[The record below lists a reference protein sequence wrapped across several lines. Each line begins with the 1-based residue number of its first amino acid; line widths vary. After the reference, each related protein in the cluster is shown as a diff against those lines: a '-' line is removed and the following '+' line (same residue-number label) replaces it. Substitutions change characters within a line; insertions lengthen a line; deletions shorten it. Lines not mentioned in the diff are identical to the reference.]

1 MLTIRSADWAAPAE
15 DLEKSALR
23 LGFVPLLD
31 AAPLVIAKERGFFR
45 RHGLDVVLSRERS
58 WANVRDN
65 LEAGRLDAAQMLAPM
80 TLAATLGAGARAVPM
95 VTALSL
101 GLNGNAITV
110 STDLHRRM
118 RELEPQAMRQWPVP
132 ACALKAV
139 VEEERCSGKPPLVF
153 AVVYPF
159 SAHNYELRYWLA
171 TGGIDPDRD
180 LEIRVVP
187 PGAMVEALAD
197 GTIDG
202 YCVGEPWGTYAAHL
216 GCGHTIVRT
225 YDVWNNAPE
234 KVLGVTRE
242 WAERHPRTHQALVRA
257 LIDAARWIDRPENRL
272 ETVHVIAGESFVDA
286 PVEVLECALTPA
298 PHAGADAAPAAGTF
312 YRGAATFPWRSHAI
326 WFLTQMLRWGQI
338 DPPVDFDAVSAAV
351 YRCDVYREAATPL
364 GIPVPLVDAKDEGV
378 HDGPW
383 LLCEATSPI
392 AMGPDAFLDGRSFS
406 PDAPLDYLS
415 ALAGRDVRLSAG
427 PGDGAP
433 ISLSQR
439 RSQAASSS

>member
-1 MLTIRSADWAAPAE
+1 MLTIRSADWAAADE
-15 DLEKSALR
+15 DLEKSTLR

-31 AAPLVIAKERGFFR
+31 AAPLVVAKERGFFR
-45 RHGLDVVLSRERS
+45 RHGLDVTLSRERS

-65 LEAGRLDAAQMLAPM
+65 LEAGLLDAAQMLAPM

-110 STDLHRRM
+110 SADLHRRM
-118 RELEPQAMRQWPVP
+118 RELDPQGMRQYPVP
-132 ACALKAV
+132 ARALAAV
-139 VEEERCSGKPPLVF
+139 IEEERRQGRPPLVF

-171 TGGIDPDRD
+171 TGGIDPDQD
-180 LEIRVVP
+180 LEIRIVP
-187 PGAMVEALAD
+187 PSAMVAALAD

-202 YCVGEPWGTYAAHL
+202 YCVGEPWGAHAAHL

-242 WAERHPRTHQALVRA
+242 WAERHPHTHRALVRA

-272 ETVHVIAGESFVDA
+272 ETVHVIAGESHVDA
-286 PVEVLECALTPA
+286 PVEVIERALAPA
-298 PHAGADAAPAAGTF
+298 PAARPGEQSSTSAGTF

-338 DPPVDFDAVSAAV
+338 DPPVDFAALSAAV
-351 YRCDVYREAATPL
+351 YRCDVYREAAAPL
-364 GIPVPLVDAKDEGV
+364 GIPVPLVDAKEEGV

-383 LLCEATSPI
+383 LLADATSPI
-392 AMGPDAFLDGRSFS
+392 AMGPDAFLDGRTFD
-406 PDAPLDYLS
+406 PEQPLAYL
-415 ALAGRDVRLSAG
+415 ATL
-427 PGDGAP
+427 
-433 ISLSQR
+433 
-439 RSQAASSS
+439 AASPTRSATRSAQHRA

>member
-1 MLTIRSADWAAPAE
+1 MLTIRSAGWAAPDE
-15 DLEKSALR
+15 QLEKSVLR

-45 RHGLDVVLSRERS
+45 RHGLDVTLSRERS
-58 WANVRDN
+58 WANVRDH
-65 LEAGRLDAAQMLAPM
+65 LEAGHLDAAQVLAPM
-80 TLAATLGAGARAVPM
+80 TLAATLGAGTRAVPM

-110 STDLHRRM
+110 SNELHRRM
-118 RELEPQAMRQWPVP
+118 REVDPQAMRQSPVP
-132 ACALKAV
+132 ARALRAV
-139 VEEERCSGKPPLVF
+139 LDEDRRQGRPPLAF

-180 LEIRVVP
+180 LEMRIVP
-187 PGAMVEALAD
+187 PGAMVESLVD

-202 YCVGEPWGTYAAHL
+202 YCVGEPWGAYAAHL

-242 WAERHPRTHQALVRA
+242 WAERHPRTHRALVRA
-257 LIDAARWIDRPENRL
+257 LIDVARWIDRPENRL
-272 ETVHVIAGESFVDA
+272 ETVHVIAGESYVDA
-286 PVEVLECALTPA
+286 PVEVIERALAPSPRGGEDTPC
-298 PHAGADAAPAAGTF
+298 AGTF

-338 DPPVDFDAVSAAV
+338 DPPVDFAGVSAAV
-351 YRCDVYREAATPL
+351 YRCDVYREAAEPL
-364 GIPVPLVDAKDEGV
+364 GIPVPLIDEKDEGA

-383 LLCEATSPI
+383 LLGQATSPI
-392 AMGPDAFLDGRSFS
+392 AMGPDAFLDGYAFH
-406 PDAPLDYLS
+406 PDEPLAYL
-415 ALAGRDVRLSAG
+415 ATLAR
-427 PGDGAP
+427 PGTH
-433 ISLSQR
+433 SESR
-439 RSQAASSS
+439 H

>member
-1 MLTIRSADWAAPAE
+1 MLTIRSADWAAADE
-15 DLEKSALR
+15 DLEKSTLR

-31 AAPLVIAKERGFFR
+31 AAPLVVAKERGFFR
-45 RHGLDVVLSRERS
+45 RHGLDVTLSRERS
-58 WANVRDN
+58 WAEVRDE

-118 RELEPQAMRQWPVP
+118 RQADPQATRQAPVP
-132 ACALKAV
+132 ARALQAV
-139 VEEERCSGKPPLVF
+139 IEEERRRGRPPLVF

-180 LEIRVVP
+180 LEIRIVP
-187 PGAMVEALAD
+187 PSAMVAALAD

-202 YCVGEPWGTYAAHL
+202 YCVGEPWGAHAVHL

-234 KVLGVTRE
+234 KVLGVTRD
-242 WAERHPRTHQALVRA
+242 WADRHPHTHRALVRA
-257 LIDAARWIDRPENRL
+257 IVDAARWIDRPENHL
-272 ETVHVIAGESFVDA
+272 ETLHVIAGESHVDA
-286 PVEVLECALTPA
+286 PVEVIERAL
-298 PHAGADAAPAAGTF
+298 AGAARPGEESSRAGTF
-312 YRGAATFPWRSHAI
+312 FRGAATFPWRSHAI

-338 DPPVDFDAVSAAV
+338 EPPVDFAAVSAAV
-351 YRCDVYREAATPL
+351 YRCDVYREAAAPL
-364 GIPVPLVDAKDEGV
+364 GIPVPLIDAKEEGV
-378 HDGPW
+378 HEGPW
-383 LLCEATSPI
+383 LLGAATSPI
-392 AMGPDAFLDGRSFS
+392 VMGPDAFLDGRTFD
-406 PDAPLDYLS
+406 PDEPLAYLATLASPLD
-415 ALAGRDVRLSAG
+415 A
-427 PGDGAP
+427 
-433 ISLSQR
+433 R
-439 RSQAASSS
+439 RTVPTLHEA

>member
-1 MLTIRSADWAAPAE
+1 MLTIRSADWAAADE
-15 DLEKSALR
+15 DLEKSTLR

-31 AAPLVIAKERGFFR
+31 AAPLVVAKERGFFR
-45 RHGLDVVLSRERS
+45 RHGLDVTLSRERS

-65 LEAGRLDAAQMLAPM
+65 LEAGLLDAAQMLAPM

-110 STDLHRRM
+110 SADLHRRM
-118 RELEPQAMRQWPVP
+118 RELDPQGMRQYPVP
-132 ACALKAV
+132 ARALAAV
-139 VEEERCSGKPPLVF
+139 IEEERRQGRPPLVF

-171 TGGIDPDRD
+171 TGGIDPDQD
-180 LEIRVVP
+180 LEIRIVP
-187 PGAMVEALAD
+187 PSAMVAALAD
-197 GTIDG
+197 GIIDG
-202 YCVGEPWGTYAAHL
+202 YCVGEPWGAHAAHL

-242 WAERHPRTHQALVRA
+242 WAERHPHTHRALVRA

-272 ETVHVIAGESFVDA
+272 ETVHVIAGESHVDA
-286 PVEVLECALTPA
+286 PVEVIERALAPA
-298 PHAGADAAPAAGTF
+298 PAARPGEQSSTSAGTF

-338 DPPVDFDAVSAAV
+338 DPPVDFAALSAAV
-351 YRCDVYREAATPL
+351 YRCDVYREAAAPL
-364 GIPVPLVDAKDEGV
+364 GIPVPLVDAKEEGV

-383 LLCEATSPI
+383 LLADATSPI
-392 AMGPDAFLDGRSFS
+392 AMGPDAFLDGRTFD
-406 PDAPLDYLS
+406 PEQPLAYL
-415 ALAGRDVRLSAG
+415 ATL
-427 PGDGAP
+427 
-433 ISLSQR
+433 
-439 RSQAASSS
+439 AASPTRSATRSAQHRA

>member
-1 MLTIRSADWAAPAE
+1 MLTIRSADRPAADE
-15 DLEKSALR
+15 DLEKSTLR

-45 RHGLDVVLSRERS
+45 RHGLDVMLSPERS

-65 LEAGRLDAAQMLAPM
+65 LEAGLLDASQMLAPM

-118 RELEPQAMRQWPVP
+118 REIDPQAMRQYPVP
-132 ACALKAV
+132 ARALKSV
-139 VEEERCSGKPPLVF
+139 IDDERLPGRRRLVL

-171 TGGIDPDRD
+171 TGGIDPDHD
-180 LEIRVVP
+180 LDIRIVP
-187 PGAMVEALAD
+187 PSAMVAALAD

-202 YCVGEPWGTYAAHL
+202 YCVGEPWSAHAAHL

-234 KVLGVTRE
+234 KVLGVTRA
-242 WAERHPRTHQALVRA
+242 WAERHPRTHRALVRA
-257 LIDAARWIDRPENRL
+257 VVDAARWIDRPENRL
-272 ETVHVIAGESFVDA
+272 ETVHVIAGESYVDA
-286 PVEVLECALTPA
+286 PVEVIERALAPA
-298 PHAGADAAPAAGTF
+298 PAMGDDTSPAAGTF
-312 YRGAATFPWRSHAI
+312 FRGAATFPWRSHAV
-326 WFLTQMLRWGQI
+326 WFLTQMVRWGQI
-338 DPPVDFDAVSAAV
+338 DPPVDFAAVSEAV
-351 YRCDVYREAATPL
+351 YRCDVYREAAAPL

-378 HDGPW
+378 HEGPW
-383 LLCEATSPI
+383 LLGEATSPI
-392 AMGPDAFLDGRSFS
+392 AMGPDVFLDGRTFD
-406 PDAPLDYLS
+406 PDDPFTY
-415 ALAGRDVRLSAG
+415 LAGLMPDRVPPRRVPLA
-427 PGDGAP
+427 AP
-433 ISLSQR
+433 
-439 RSQAASSS
+439 

>member
-1 MLTIRSADWAAPAE
+1 MLTIRSADWAAADE
-15 DLEKSALR
+15 DLEKSTLR

-31 AAPLVIAKERGFFR
+31 AAPLVVAKERGFFR
-45 RHGLDVVLSRERS
+45 RHGLDVTLSRERS

-65 LEAGRLDAAQMLAPM
+65 LEAGLLDAAQMLAPM

-110 STDLHRRM
+110 SADLHRRM
-118 RELEPQAMRQWPVP
+118 RELDPQGMRQYPVP
-132 ACALKAV
+132 ARALAAV
-139 VEEERCSGKPPLVF
+139 IEEERRQGRPPLVF

-171 TGGIDPDRD
+171 TGGIDPDQD
-180 LEIRVVP
+180 LEIRIVP
-187 PGAMVEALAD
+187 PSAMVAALAD

-202 YCVGEPWGTYAAHL
+202 YCVGEPWGAHAAHL

-242 WAERHPRTHQALVRA
+242 WAERHPHTHRALVRA

-272 ETVHVIAGESFVDA
+272 ETVHVIAGESHVDA
-286 PVEVLECALTPA
+286 PVEVIERALAPA
-298 PHAGADAAPAAGTF
+298 PAARPGEQSSTSAGTF

-338 DPPVDFDAVSAAV
+338 DPPVDFTALSAAV
-351 YRCDVYREAATPL
+351 YRCDVYREAAAPL
-364 GIPVPLVDAKDEGV
+364 GIPVPLVDAKEEGV

-383 LLCEATSPI
+383 LLADATSPI
-392 AMGPDAFLDGRSFS
+392 AMGPDAFLDGRTFG
-406 PDAPLDYLS
+406 PEQPLAYL
-415 ALAGRDVRLSAG
+415 ATL
-427 PGDGAP
+427 
-433 ISLSQR
+433 
-439 RSQAASSS
+439 AASPTRSATRFGAAPRVTPER